1 MSLVINTNNIATVA
15 AGNLHT
21 NQTALQKS
29 LARLSS
35 GSKLVTSSDDAGGL
49 AVSSKLRAAIN
60 RNIRAQ
66 QNVDNAISFLQTQ
79 DGALKVATGILDRI
93 SELKTMS
100 LDPTKNAEDIATY
113 NTEFKQLQ
121 AQLVNISKEKFNGI
135 DLFNKM
141 SNLTAHTTED
151 GTTGLVNLSRDG
163 LFEELDSSAVAQTVK
178 AAFADTTAA
187 TSTLTITTPTHG
199 LTATIILSD
208 GAAAGEVNGS
218 DISAQIKGINDEL
231 ELQGIT
237 TVKASESSD
246 GELVLSGT
254 EGFTVA
260 EAGGVY
266 TGLVSTND
274 NVAKTYEY
282 NALADYRVGDVV
294 TGTRSDGTQE
304 TFLITNSDAASGGA
318 GAINDAGV
326 TGNGRSFDHFAALA
340 ETTRL
345 NNNVNPGVQVFV
357 EADGAGTAVTY
368 DAGEVV
374 YDDSNGRYYLTRGAS
389 SDYSDASTSAAN
401 AQSKAEFLE
410 LGSELPGLSDFEAY
424 SATADYSR
432 DDIVSYDGNLYVATA
447 SIDLGQGSPLD
458 NNTLNGDGTGHWVKL
473 SVSVN
478 GSQNL
483 MDMDNDLS
491 DFSVAQLKAFIQLGA
506 TSRAQNGAEMAR
518 LEVSNEMLATNHTNL
533 EAANSRLADVD
544 VAIESTQFAKNNILV
559 QSAAAMLAQA
569 NTSQS
574 VALSLLQ

>member
-49 AVSSKLRAAIN
+49 AVSTKLRAAIN

-66 QNVDNAISFLQTQ
+66 QNVNNAISYLQTQ

-135 DLFNKM
+135 DLFNGL

-151 GTTGLVNLSRDG
+151 GTTGLVTLSRDG
-163 LFEELDSSAVAQTVK
+163 LFEELNSSAVAQTVK
-178 AAFADTTAA
+178 AAFAATDGGTT
-187 TSTLTITTPTHG
+187 SELVITTPTHG
-199 LTATIILSD
+199 LSATVTLSD
-208 GAAAGEVNGS
+208 GATSGQVNGS
-218 DISAQIKGINDEL
+218 DISAQIKGINDAL
-231 ELQGIT
+231 ELAGIT

-260 EAGGVY
+260 ETGGVY
-266 TGLVSTND
+266 AGLVSTND
-274 NVAKTYEY
+274 NVVKTYEY

-294 TGTRSDGTQE
+294 TGVRSDGTRE
-304 TFLITNSDAASGGA
+304 SFLITNSDAASGGA

-326 TGNGRSFDHFAALA
+326 TGNGRSFDQFAALA

-345 NNNVNPGVQVFV
+345 NNNINPGVQVFV
-357 EADGAGTAVTY
+357 QADGAGTAVTY

-374 YDDSNGRYYLTRGAS
+374 YDDSIGRYYLTRGAGG
-389 SDYSDASTSAAN
+389 DYTAASTSAAD
-401 AQSKAEFLE
+401 AQSKEEFLE
-410 LGSELPGLSDFEAY
+410 LGTELPGLSDFAAY

-432 DDIVSYDGNLYVATA
+432 DDIVSYDGNLYVATSA
-447 SIDLGQGSPLD
+447 IDLGSGSPLD
-458 NNTLNGDGTGHWVKL
+458 NTDWLKL

-483 MDMDNDLS
+483 LDMDNDLS
-491 DFSVAQLKAFIQLGA
+491 DFSVAQLKEFIQLGA
-506 TSRAQNGAEMAR
+506 VSRAQNGAEMYR
-518 LEVSNEMLATNHTNL
+518 LEVSNEMLATNHTNM

-544 VAIESTQFAKNNILV
+544 VAIESTNFAKNNILV